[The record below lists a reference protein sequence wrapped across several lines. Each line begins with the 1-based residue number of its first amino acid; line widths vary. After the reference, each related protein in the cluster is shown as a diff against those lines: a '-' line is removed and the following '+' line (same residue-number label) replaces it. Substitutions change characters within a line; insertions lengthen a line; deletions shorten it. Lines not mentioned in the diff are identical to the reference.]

1 MRIGVQLLRG
11 RKEELLPNTSVSEVH
26 AYPLR
31 PPSFEEP
38 LFPTADSKREIAEHL
53 LKAPWLTRASQLEGR
68 IGEAVH
74 AREEPVK
81 LRDRRGR
88 VELVRTRSGKR
99 CRWKRS
105 VVVRVLD
112 RWREIC
118 NWWDEERYTDRLIFR
133 VLLTGGAVVDLA
145 RERTGEWLL
154 VGVVD

>member
-38 LFPTADSKREIAEHL
+38 LFPTADSKREIVEHL

-88 VELVRTRSGKR
+88 VELVRTRSGKS

-118 NWWDEERYTDRLIFR
+118 NWWDEERYTDRFIFR

-145 RERTGEWLL
+145 RERSGEWLL

>member
-1 MRIGVQLLRG
+1 LRIGVQLLHG

-53 LKAPWLTRASQLEGR
+53 LKAPWLTRASQLEGC

-81 LRDRRGR
+81 LRGRRGR

-112 RWREIC
+112 RWREIS
-118 NWWDEERYTDRLIFR
+118 NWWDEERYTDRFIFR

-145 RERTGEWLL
+145 RERSGEWLL